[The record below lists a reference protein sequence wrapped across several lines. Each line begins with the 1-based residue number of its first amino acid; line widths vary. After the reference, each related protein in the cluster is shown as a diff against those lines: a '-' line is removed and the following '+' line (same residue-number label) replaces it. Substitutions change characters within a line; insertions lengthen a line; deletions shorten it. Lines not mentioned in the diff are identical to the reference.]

1 MIVSLSK
8 QGVHLEEQGGGHMGA
23 YSHQYGGER
32 WSAGLQG
39 GQTREP

>member
-23 YSHQYGGER
+23 YSHQYGKR
-32 WSAGLQG
+32 WGGGLQG
-39 GQTREP
+39 GRTR